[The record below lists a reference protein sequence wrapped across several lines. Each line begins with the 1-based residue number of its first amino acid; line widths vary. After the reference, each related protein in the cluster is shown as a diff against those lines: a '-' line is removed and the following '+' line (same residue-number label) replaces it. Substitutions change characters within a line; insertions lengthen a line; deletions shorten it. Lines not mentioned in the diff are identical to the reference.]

1 MHGIAPAGRQQV
13 NGAAR
18 LRFARRGTDTALADL
33 YQHDPLRI
41 LLPGRV
47 DDTIPIAVTL
57 NTSGGLVGGDS
68 LATEIIVDTRAEAL
82 ITSQAA
88 EKVYRS
94 AGRDVTIANRLTVA
108 QGGWAEWLPQ
118 ETILFD
124 ACRLRRRLSIDA
136 AADATVLAGEILIFG
151 RIARGEQ
158 VSRGLIHDEWR
169 VRVGGKL
176 AWADS
181 LHLQDDIAA
190 ALAAPAGFAGARA
203 AATMVYVSADA
214 AERLDQIRDAVGPSG
229 GAASSLGA
237 VVVARWLSPTPHVL
251 RSGFGRA
258 WAVLRAELGGKPP
271 ILPRIWHV

>member
-1 MHGIAPAGRQQV
+1 MHGIAPVGRQQV
-13 NGAAR
+13 SGAAR
-18 LRFARRGTDTALADL
+18 LRFARRGADTALADL

-68 LATEIIVDTRAEAL
+68 LTTEIVVDAQAAAL

-94 AGRDVTIANRLTVA
+94 AGRDVTIANRLTVGE
-108 QGGWAEWLPQ
+108 GGWAEWLPH

-136 AADATVLAGEILIFG
+136 AAGAKVLAGEILVFG
-151 RIARGEQ
+151 RTARGEQ
-158 VSRGLIHDEWR
+158 VLRGLVHDEWR
-169 VRVGGKL
+169 VRVGGRL
-176 AWADS
+176 AWADT
-181 LHLQDDIAA
+181 LHLEDDIAA
-190 ALAAPAGFAGARA
+190 TLAAPAGFAGALA
-203 AATMVYVSADA
+203 AATMVYVGDDA
-214 AERLDQIRDAVGPSG
+214 AARLELIREAVTASG
-229 GAASSLGA
+229 GGASCLGA
-237 VVVARWLSPTPHVL
+237 VVIARWLSPTPHVL
-251 RSGFGRA
+251 RGGFGEA
-258 WAVLRAELGGKPP
+258 WASLRAALGGLPP